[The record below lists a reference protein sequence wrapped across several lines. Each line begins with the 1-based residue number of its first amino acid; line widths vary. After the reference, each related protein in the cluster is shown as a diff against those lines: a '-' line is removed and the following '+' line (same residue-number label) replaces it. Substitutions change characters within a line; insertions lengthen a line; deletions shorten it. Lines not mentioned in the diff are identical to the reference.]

1 MKSGG
6 HYIAIL
12 HFFAP
17 FVPSGVPF
25 ESSRQGEDVYPGF
38 IIFEQAVVTIW
49 AFQRTILQVLALFDV
64 LA

>member
-1 MKSGG
+1 VKSGG

-17 FVPSGVPF
+17 FVPSEVPF
-25 ESSRQGEDVYPGF
+25 ESSQRDENVYPGF
-38 IIFEQAVVTIW
+38 RIFEQAVVTIW
-49 AFQRTILQVLALFDV
+49 AFQRTISQVLALFDV